1 MTISLTGKYNSN
13 ETNLSGKSF
22 TNNQPI
28 SFKIK
33 NIKERILQDFLIPLF
48 AKQWNI
54 LKENIYFL
62 NEIQKKIVYYYN
74 IYKLDELL
82 VYIQL
87 LKVFNILI
95 EKYKLLED
103 IEDKNNGK
111 RDKNEIISM
120 VFRTSM
126 IQLLPEYEIYN
137 NILGKP
143 KRELNQK
150 YRDEIIH
157 DIKRMLVQENTSY
170 QKIKDYICCTYKQE

>member
-1 MTISLTGKYNSN
+1 MTISLTGRYELN
-13 ETNLSGKSF
+13 ETNLSGKSYI
-22 TNNQPI
+22 NNQPV
-28 SFKIK
+28 SNKIK
-33 NIKERILQDFLIPLF
+33 RMKDRILQDYLIPLF
-48 AKQWNI
+48 SKQWKI
-54 LKENIYFL
+54 LKENVYFL
-62 NEIQKKIVYYYN
+62 NEIQKKLNYYYS

-82 VYIQL
+82 IYIQL

-103 IEDKNNGK
+103 IEEKNNGK

-137 NILGKP
+137 SILGKP

-150 YRDEIIH
+150 YDDNIIYN
-157 DIKRMLVQENTSY
+157 IKLMLVQENTSY
-170 QKIKDYICCTYKQE
+170 QKIKDYLLANYKKE

>member
-1 MTISLTGKYNSN
+1 MKD
-13 ETNLSGKSF
+13 
-22 TNNQPI
+22 
-28 SFKIK
+28 
-33 NIKERILQDFLIPLF
+33 RILQDYLIPLF
-48 AKQWNI
+48 SKQWKI
-54 LKENIYFL
+54 LKENVYFL
-62 NEIQKKIVYYYN
+62 NEIQKKLNYYYS

-82 VYIQL
+82 IYIQL

-103 IEDKNNGK
+103 IEEKNNGK

-137 NILGKP
+137 SILGKP

-150 YRDEIIH
+150 YDDNIIYN
-157 DIKRMLVQENTSY
+157 IKLMLVQENTSY
-170 QKIKDYICCTYKQE
+170 QKIKDYLLANYKKE